1 VAVNCPPLIE
11 PEELREALLR
21 LLQGSDSDAAIATA
35 LLIVEHG
42 LVRQSNGAVRWN
54 VVTPLPPSVPFPT
67 GHN

>member
-1 VAVNCPPLIE
+1 VSCPPLIE
-11 PEELREALLR
+11 PEELREVLLR
-21 LLQGSDSDAAIATA
+21 LLRGPDSDAAIAAA

-67 GHN
+67 GRN

>member
-1 VAVNCPPLIE
+1 MNCPQLIE

-21 LLQGSDSDAAIATA
+21 LLQSSDSDAAIAAA

-42 LVRQSNGAVRWN
+42 LVKQPIGAVRWN
-54 VVTPLPPSVPFPT
+54 VVSPLPPSVPFPT